1 MYTAQR
7 STAIRP
13 GPTNAKAQSCTPT
26 ARDVDPHRLG
36 LAVAV
41 DRFAASIERASD
53 LMALLCQLRRLVCRT
68 TGRMSMR
75 YFWAL
80 QGVRYC
86 RTLPALCQLLGRDSL
101 ERLLPAV
108 GCLQWCCAGGNEAEG
123 QNGLTCVR
131 VPERETE
138 PSQVT
143 ITHQKFISAITT

>member
-108 GCLQWCCAGGNEAEG
+108 GCLQWCCAGAHV
-123 QNGLTCVR
+123 QSTQAVTHARIATPHAATR
-131 VPERETE
+131 VAGWQANT
-138 PSQVT
+138 QILGT
-143 ITHQKFISAITT
+143 